1 MIRAK
6 IRRRTIHDPMEGWW
20 EGEMSQDMRVL
31 LLTNEYPPH
40 IYGGAGVHVEYLA
53 RELAKLTPVE
63 VRTFGTEEVQQG
75 HLRVRGLRRENAA
88 LAATPPHLAAPL
100 QALSTCVAFAGA
112 PIAADVVHCHT
123 WYSHFGGIVAKI
135 LYGLPLVITVH
146 SLEPLRPWKRAQL
159 GRGYDLSTWIEKTAL
174 EMADAI
180 IAVSS
185 STATELRQLF
195 AVDPA
200 TVTVIPNGVDTAEY
214 RPVTDP
220 DCLSTYG
227 IDPLHPYVLFL
238 GRMTRQKGLRY
249 VLEAVPYLAPEAQ
262 VVLCAGAADTPEMAQ
277 EIEATVRH
285 LQQQRPGIVWI
296 PTMVPRRTSIVLYS
310 HAAVFCCP
318 SIYEPFGL
326 INLEAMACATP
337 VVASAVGGIPEVVV
351 DGETGYLVDPDL
363 SSEPPYEPRDA
374 ALFAS
379 RLAAAL
385 NRLLTDPALR
395 RRMGQ
400 QGRAHVTQ
408 HYSWGAVAQQTL
420 ALYRRLQRV

>member
-1 MIRAK
+1 
-6 IRRRTIHDPMEGWW
+6 
-20 EGEMSQDMRVL
+20 MSQEMRVL

-53 RELAKLTPVE
+53 RELATLACVE
-63 VRTFGTEEVQQG
+63 VRTFGTQEVQQE
-75 HLRVRGLRRENAA
+75 HLHVRGLRSENAA
-88 LAATPPHLAAPL
+88 VAAAPPHLASPL
-100 QALSTCVAFAGA
+100 QALNTCVTFTSY

-123 WYSHFGGIVAKI
+123 WYTHFGGIVAKI
-135 LYGLPLVITVH
+135 LYGVPLVITVH
-146 SLEPLRPWKRAQL
+146 SLEPLRPWKREQL

-180 IAVSS
+180 IAVSA
-185 STATELRQLF
+185 STATEVTQLF

-200 TVTVIPNGVDTAEY
+200 TVTVIPNGIDTAEY
-214 RPVTDP
+214 APVTDP
-220 DCLSTYG
+220 DCLTAYG
-227 IDPLHPYVLFL
+227 IDPAHPYVLFL
-238 GRMTRQKGLRY
+238 GRMTQQKGLRY
-249 VLEAVPYLAPEAQ
+249 LLEAIPYLTPEVQ

-277 EIEATVRH
+277 EIEATVTR
-285 LQQQRPGIVWI
+285 LQQQRSGIIWI
-296 PTMVPRRTSIVLYS
+296 PTMVPRRTSIALYS

-363 SSEPPYEPRDA
+363 SSAPPYEPRDA
-374 ALFAS
+374 TQFAH

-385 NRLLTDPALR
+385 NRVLADPARR
-395 RRMGQ
+395 RRMGR
-400 QGRAHVTQ
+400 QGRARVEQ
-408 HYSWGAVAQQTL
+408 HYSWSAVAQQTL
-420 ALYRRLQRV
+420 ALYGRLLSPPP

>member
-1 MIRAK
+1 
-6 IRRRTIHDPMEGWW
+6 
-20 EGEMSQDMRVL
+20 MSRDLRIL

-53 RELAKLTPVE
+53 RELAKLTAVE
-63 VRTFGTEEVQQG
+63 VRTFGMEDVQQD
-75 HLRVRGLRRENAA
+75 HLRVRGLRADNAA
-88 LAATPPHLAAPL
+88 VASAPPHLASPL
-100 QALSTCVAFAGA
+100 QALSTCVAFASY

-123 WYSHFGGIVAKI
+123 WYTHFGGIVDKI
-135 LYGLPLVITVH
+135 LYGVPLVITVH

-159 GRGYDLSTWIEKTAL
+159 GRGYDLSAWLEKTAL

-180 IAVSS
+180 IAVSR
-185 STATELRQLF
+185 STAAEVTQLF

-200 TVTVIPNGVDTAEY
+200 TVTVIPNGIDTAEY

-220 DCLSTYG
+220 DCLTSYG
-227 IDPLHPYVLFL
+227 IDPARPYVLFL
-238 GRMTRQKGLRY
+238 GRMTQQKGLRY
-249 VLEAVPYLAPEAQ
+249 LLEAMPYLAPDVQ

-277 EIEATVRH
+277 EIEAAVTR
-285 LQQQRPGIVWI
+285 LQQQRPGIVWM
-296 PTMVPRRTSIVLYS
+296 PTMVPRRTSIALYS

-351 DGETGYLVDPDL
+351 DGTTGYLVDPDL
-363 SSEPPYEPRDA
+363 SSEPPHEPRNA
-374 ALFAS
+374 TQFAQ
-379 RLAAAL
+379 RLAEAL
-385 NRLLTDPALR
+385 NRLLTNPALR
-395 RRMGQ
+395 HRMGQ
-400 QGRAHVTQ
+400 QGRTHVMQ

-420 ALYRRLQRV
+420 ALYGRLLSPSASGRGLG

>member
-1 MIRAK
+1 
-6 IRRRTIHDPMEGWW
+6 
-20 EGEMSQDMRVL
+20 MSRDMRVL

-63 VRTFGTEEVQQG
+63 VRTFGMEEVQEG
-75 HLRVRGLRRENAA
+75 DLRVRGLRAENAA
-88 LAATPPHLAAPL
+88 VAAAPPHLASPL
-100 QALSTCVAFAGA
+100 QALSTCVAFAGY
-112 PIAADVVHCHT
+112 PIVADVVHCHT
-123 WYSHFGGIVAKI
+123 WYTHFGGIVAKI

-159 GRGYDLSTWIEKTAL
+159 GRGYDLSAWIEKTAL

-180 IAVSS
+180 IAVSW
-185 STATELRQLF
+185 STATEVSQWF

-200 TVTVIPNGVDTAEY
+200 TVSVIPNGIDTAEY
-214 RPVTDP
+214 RPVHDP
-220 DCLSTYG
+220 DCLTAYG
-227 IDPLHPYVLFL
+227 IDAAHPYVLFL
-238 GRMTRQKGLRY
+238 GRMTQQKGLRY
-249 VLEAVPYLAPEAQ
+249 LLEAVPYLTPEVQ
-262 VVLCAGAADTPEMAQ
+262 VVLCAGAADTPGTAQ
-277 EIEATVRH
+277 EITAAVTR

-296 PTMVPRRTSIVLYS
+296 PTMVPRRVSIALYS

-326 INLEAMACATP
+326 INLEAMACTTP

-374 ALFAS
+374 TQFAK
-379 RLAAAL
+379 RLAKAL
-385 NRLLTDPALR
+385 NRLLANPALR

-400 QGRAHVTQ
+400 QGRVRVEQ

-420 ALYRRLQRV
+420 ALYGRLHQA